1 MKGGSRRS
9 GAGRPSGGGIRRA
22 FAFLVLGGLL
32 GGAAVYVFGPR
43 LSQPAGDRRDEE
55 SPKTTPTKV
64 VPTPVAG
71 TSNHPDTPTDF
82 EPAGGGRGVI
92 ALVLDDLGNGEPAIV
107 RAGQL
112 PGPIALAVFPDAPAS
127 GSAASLARRK
137 GWDLLVHLPLRAES
151 GVSRPDAISSAD
163 TDQEIA
169 EATARAIERLPG
181 AIGVNNH
188 QGSAA
193 MADRRVVRALLQ
205 TVRDRHLFFL
215 DSRTTP
221 ARVAEEEA
229 RSLGAP
235 VLMRDIFLDAEGEV
249 GMAAAWEKAQKLALR
264 KGSAIVIAHPHP
276 ETLEFLARELPRLDG
291 RGLRLVKVSELV
303 D

>member
-1 MKGGSRRS
+1 MRRS
-9 GAGRPSGGGIRRA
+9 L
-22 FAFLVLGGLL
+22 AFLLVGGLL
-32 GGAAVYVFGPR
+32 GGAAVYVLGPR
-43 LSQPAGDRRDEE
+43 IGGPSGDRRQEE
-55 SPKTTPTKV
+55 SPGTTPTKA
-64 VPTPVAG
+64 VPA
-71 TSNHPDTPTDF
+71 DTPADF

-112 PGPIALAVFPDAPAS
+112 PGPIALAVLPDAPAS
-127 GSAASLARRK
+127 GSAAALARRK

-151 GVSRPDAISSAD
+151 GASRPDAISSAD
-163 TDQEIA
+163 TEQEIV
-169 EATARAIERLPG
+169 EAIGRAIERLPG

-193 MADRRVVRALLQ
+193 MADRRVVRTLLQ

-235 VLMRDIFLDAEGEV
+235 LLVRDLFLDADGEA
-249 GMAAAWEKAQKLALR
+249 GMAAAWERARKLALR
-264 KGSAIVIAHPHP
+264 KGSAIVIAHPHT
-276 ETLEFLARELPRLDG
+276 ETLDFLARELPRLETQ
-291 RGLRLVKVSELV
+291 GLRLVKISELV